1 MPTYKLNVV
10 VSYVGHAFQTCHVIT
25 SNNGCSN
32 WQNDFRTVFVS
43 WGKTDAACQIYTL
56 KV

>member
-56 KV
+56 